1 MKRRILVVED
11 EEKLRRVI
19 ELQLISA
26 GFDVDKA
33 GTAEEGLKL
42 VDRADLVLTDLKLPN
57 MDGLELL
64 GLIRRQN
71 AQVPVIMMTAFGSVE
86 TAVEAMKAGATDFL
100 LKPFSLDHLMQVVN
114 KALEVRA
121 LRDENRALKE
131 ELGRRYEFDNIIG
144 RSPPMQ
150 EIFATIERVAPTRA
164 TVLLA
169 GESGVGKDLIARA
182 IHFHSPRRD
191 RPLVKINC
199 TAIPENLMESELFG
213 YEKGAFTGAQT
224 TKPGKFE
231 QADTGTVFLDEI
243 GDVPAAI
250 QVKLLRILQERE
262 FERLGSN
269 ETRHIDV
276 RVIAATNQDLRA
288 ALEQGTF
295 REDLYY
301 RLNVVPL
308 NIPPLRERKEDIPF
322 LANHFVK
329 KLAPDTGC
337 RAESITDAAIEKL
350 MAYHWPGNV
359 RELENVIERSLVM
372 CTGHR
377 AGRRRY
383 PAGERPA
390 PPRAQRFAL
399 PAGRHDAGP
408 IRAGPHPRGAAPRRR
423 QQEPGRAPAGA
434 DAQRPALPAD
444 ADGAGGVGWEH
455 GHPANAASHGRARLD
470 RRFRQERLRR
480 AGGGWQSHHS
490 SGCPGPL
497 RLRRRRWT
505 AQGRP
510 GGRRGWRR
518 RRWAPCRAALRSTR
532 NHPRRDSLHSL
543 RRPAQ
548 NVRRFR
554 RRVPAGRG
562 DGGVAKAAPDRS
574 SKARRG
580 VGNYNT

>member
-1 MKRRILVVED
+1 MKKRILVVED

-19 ELQLISA
+19 ELQLASA

-33 GTAEEGLKL
+33 AAAEEGLRV

-57 MDGLELL
+57 MDGLQFLS
-64 GLIRRQN
+64 LIRRQN
-71 AQVPVIMMTAFGSVE
+71 AQVPVVMMTAFGSVE

-100 LKPFSLDHLMQVVN
+100 LKPFSLDHMMQVVY
-114 KALEVRA
+114 KALEMRA
-121 LRDENRALKE
+121 LRDENRKLKE

-144 RSPPMQ
+144 RSGAMQ

-199 TAIPENLMESELFG
+199 SSIPENLMESELFG
-213 YEKGAFTGAQT
+213 YEKGAFTGANT

-243 GDVPAAI
+243 GDVPGPI

-269 ETRHIDV
+269 ATRHIDV
-276 RVIAATNQDLRA
+276 RVIAATNVDLRA

-308 NIPPLRERKEDIPF
+308 NIPSLRERKQDIPF
-322 LANHFVK
+322 LANHFVG
-329 KLAPDTGC
+329 KLAPEIGVDV
-337 RAESITDAAIEKL
+337 ESITDAAMEKL

-372 CTGHR
+372 ATGTQLDAGDIKLENAPRSR
-377 AGRRRY
+377 AHA
-383 PAGERPA
+383 AGANEPH
-390 PPRAQRFAL
+390 FL
-399 PAGRHDAGP
+399 PAGLTLD
-408 IRAGPHPRGAAPRRR
+408 
-423 QQEPGRAPAGA
+423 QYEQEIIKEA
-434 DAQRPALPAD
+434 
-444 ADGAGGVGWEH
+444 
-455 GHPANAASHGRARLD
+455 
-470 RRFRQERLRR
+470 LRR
-480 AGGGWQSHHS
+480 ADGNKSQAA
-490 SGCPGPL
+490 
-497 RLRRRRWT
+497 RLLGLTRN
-505 AQGRP
+505 
-510 GGRRGWRR
+510 
-518 RRWAPCRAALRSTR
+518 ALRYRLTQMGME
-532 NHPRRDSLHSL
+532 
-543 RRPAQ
+543 A
-548 NVRRFR
+548 
-554 RRVPAGRG
+554 
-562 DGGVAKAAPDRS
+562 
-574 SKARRG
+574 
-580 VGNYNT
+580 

>member
-1 MKRRILVVED
+1 MKKRILVVED

-19 ELQLISA
+19 ELQLVSA
-26 GFDVDKA
+26 GFEVDKA
-33 GTAEEGLKL
+33 GTAEDGLKI
-42 VDRADLVLTDLKLPN
+42 VDRADMVLTDLKLPGI
-57 MDGLELL
+57 DGLELL
-64 GLIRRQN
+64 ALIRRQN
-71 AQVPVIMMTAFGSVE
+71 SHVPVVVMTAYGSIE
-86 TAVEAMKAGATDFL
+86 TAVESMKAGATDFL

-121 LRDENRALKE
+121 LRDENRQLKE

-144 RSPPMQ
+144 RSGAMQ
-150 EIFATIERVAPTRA
+150 EIFATIERVGPTRA

-213 YEKGAFTGAQT
+213 YEKGAFTGANT

-243 GDVPAAI
+243 GDVPGPI

-269 ETRHIDV
+269 VTRHIDV

-308 NIPPLRERKEDIPF
+308 NIPPLRERKQDIPF
-322 LANHFVK
+322 LANHFLK

-337 RAESITDAAIEKL
+337 RVESITDAAMEKL

-372 CTGHR
+372 ATGT
-377 AGRRRY
+377 
-383 PAGERPA
+383 
-390 PPRAQRFAL
+390 QL
-399 PAGRHDAGP
+399 DAAD
-408 IRAGPHPRGAAPRRR
+408 IKLESAPRPRP
-423 QQEPGRAPAGA
+423 QSSDTHFLPEGLSLDQYEQEIIREA
-434 DAQRPALPAD
+434 
-444 ADGAGGVGWEH
+444 
-455 GHPANAASHGRARLD
+455 
-470 RRFRQERLRR
+470 LRR
-480 AGGGWQSHHS
+480 ADGNKSQAA
-490 SGCPGPL
+490 
-497 RLRRRRWT
+497 RLLGLTRN
-505 AQGRP
+505 
-510 GGRRGWRR
+510 
-518 RRWAPCRAALRSTR
+518 ALRYRLT
-532 NHPRRDSLHSL
+532 
-543 RRPAQ
+543 Q
-548 NVRRFR
+548 M
-554 RRVPAGRG
+554 GMEG
-562 DGGVAKAAPDRS
+562 
-574 SKARRG
+574 
-580 VGNYNT
+580 